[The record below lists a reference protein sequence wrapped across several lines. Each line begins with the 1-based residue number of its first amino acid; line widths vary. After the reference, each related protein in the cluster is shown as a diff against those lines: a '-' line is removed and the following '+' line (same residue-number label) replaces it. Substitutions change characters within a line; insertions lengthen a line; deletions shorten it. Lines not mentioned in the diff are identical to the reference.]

1 MKKRIL
7 FIISTLDTGGAQKVL
22 SNLVLGM
29 PDEYE
34 IDILLNDT
42 ESVVYPYKGKLLS
55 LGLKKQDN
63 KQSIVYQFKVLIK
76 RILRLKKLKRTQNY
90 TAAISFL
97 DSANVANILTGN
109 RHCKTIL
116 TVHSNLTQS
125 ASLKIYRYLVNPV
138 VKCLYGKADKVI
150 AVSKGIEYD
159 LIHNLKLSSHNIET
173 IYNGHDID
181 KIRQMAESK
190 EELFQEKEDRD
201 YPIIVTMGRMS
212 YPKGQWHL
220 IRALKKVKETF
231 PDIRLLILGD
241 GELQTE
247 QWKLVEECGLEEQVI
262 FCGFLNNPFS
272 VLAKCDVFVLPSMY
286 EGFSNALIEALA
298 CGLPCLATDF
308 KSSSREILAPEL
320 PIEGDEKLGVY
331 KASYGIITPV
341 CDGKWRSGKEELTKE
356 EELLATGICMLLK
369 DEKLYNE
376 YKAKTDEAVRELYVV
391 QMIEKWMEV
400 IDG

>member
-7 FIISTLDTGGAQKVL
+7 FVVSTLDTGGAQKVL

-42 ESVVYPYKGKLLS
+42 DSIVYPYKGTLIS

-63 KQSIVYQFKVLIK
+63 KQSILYQCKVLIK
-76 RILRLKKLKRTQNY
+76 RILKLKKLKRTQNY

-109 RHCKTIL
+109 RHCKTVL
-116 TVHSNLTQS
+116 TVHNNLTQS

-173 IYNGHDID
+173 IYNGHDIE
-181 KIRQMAESK
+181 KIRQMVESK
-190 EELFQEKEDRD
+190 EELLQEKEDRD
-201 YPIIVTMGRMS
+201 FPVIVTMGRMS
-212 YPKGQWHL
+212 YQKGQWHL
-220 IRALKKVKETF
+220 IRALKKVKEEY
-231 PDIRLLILGD
+231 PDIRLLALGE
-241 GELQTE
+241 GELYNE
-247 QWKLVEECGLEEQVI
+247 QLELVKECGLEKNVE
-262 FCGFLNNPFS
+262 FCGFRKNPFA
-272 VLAKCDVFVLPSMY
+272 VLAKCKIFVLSSMF
-286 EGFSNALIEALA
+286 EGFPNALIEALA
-298 CGLPCLATDF
+298 CGAVCITTDF
-308 KSSSREILAPEL
+308 KSGAREILAPEL

-341 CDGKWRSGKEELTKE
+341 CDGKWRSGEEKLTKE
-356 EELLATGICMLLK
+356 EELLASGICTLLK

-376 YKAKTDEAVRELYVV
+376 YKAKTGEAVRELYVA

-400 IDG
+400 IDE

>member
-1 MKKRIL
+1 MKLL

-42 ESVVYPYKGKLLS
+42 DSIVYPYKGTLIS

-63 KQSIVYQFKVLIK
+63 KQSILYQFKVLIK
-76 RILRLKKLKRTQNY
+76 RIVKLKKLKKTKNY
-90 TAAISFL
+90 TAVISFL

-109 RHCKTIL
+109 KHCKTIL

-138 VKCLYGKADKVI
+138 VKCLYGRADKVI
-150 AVSKGIEYD
+150 AVSKGIAYD
-159 LIHNLKLSSHNIET
+159 LIHNLKLSPYNIKT

-181 KIRQMAESK
+181 QIRRMAE
-190 EELFQEKEDRD
+190 ERAEVFQEKDNVAS
-201 YPIIVTMGRMS
+201 PVIATMGRMS

-220 IRALKKVKETF
+220 IRALKKVKESF

-241 GELQTE
+241 GELQAE
-247 QWKLVEECGLEEQVI
+247 QWQLVEECGLEEQVL

-272 VLAKCDVFVLPSMY
+272 VLAKCDAFVLPSMY

-320 PIEGDEKLGVY
+320 PIEGDEKPGVY

-341 CDGKWRSGKEELTKE
+341 CDGKWRSGEEELTKE
-356 EELLATGICMLLK
+356 EELLASGICMLLK
-369 DEKLYNE
+369 DEKLCRIYQD
-376 YKAKTDEAVRELYVV
+376 KAEDAIKNLDVK
-391 QMIEKWMEV
+391 QMIEQWIKV
-400 IDG
+400 INE